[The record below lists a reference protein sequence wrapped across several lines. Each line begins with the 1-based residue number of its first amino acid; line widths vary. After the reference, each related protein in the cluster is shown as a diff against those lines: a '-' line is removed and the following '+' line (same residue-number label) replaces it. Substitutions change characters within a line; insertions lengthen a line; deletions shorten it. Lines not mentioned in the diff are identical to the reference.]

1 MSESATPICESCGEG
16 FEVPKS
22 TRERFPGW
30 TPSLCPACF
39 KPKPRGSKSGRRRK
53 ASSATKELDLTR
65 AQVLDR
71 YQDGP
76 SSGVFTDGAC
86 TGNPGPGGWG
96 AVFVRDGEIV
106 EERCGE
112 DQATTNNRME
122 LQAMI
127 AGLRMAP
134 VDEPVDIY
142 SDSQLVVNTLT
153 KWAAGWEAH
162 GWRKNKGKGGADK
175 TEVKNLDLV
184 KEVYAASK
192 SRPLARIQW
201 VRAHEGT
208 RWNEYADALATAFR
222 RATP

>member
-1 MSESATPICESCGEG
+1 MTSTPTCESCGKA
-16 FEVPKS
+16 FEIPKS
-22 TRERFPGW
+22 TREKFPGW
-30 TPSLCPACF
+30 TPSQCSACY
-39 KPKPRGSKSGRRRK
+39 KPKARGAKGRRK
-53 ASSATKELDLTR
+53 SKGSSGTKELDLTK
-65 AQVLDR
+65 AQVLER
-71 YQDGP
+71 FQNGP

-96 AVFVRDGEIV
+96 AVYVRDGEIV

-112 DQATTNNRME
+112 DPATTNNRME

-134 VDEPVDIY
+134 VDERVDIY
-142 SDSQLVVNTLT
+142 SDSQLVVNTVT

-162 GWRKNKGKGGADK
+162 GWQKNKGKGGAEK

-192 SRPLARIQW
+192 SRPLVRVQW

-222 RATP
+222 RAIP